1 MSEEKKETMKTTQY
15 QTNYEPLD
23 RMYPDV
29 YYRCY
34 PYVKQACEMYDNP
47 DNPGFYPYP
56 TRVAVEQMTE
66 YVFQRVDAGD
76 YTQSM
81 DRQYYGGGI
90 LRPLIGILVIRELL
104 RRRGPYYYY

>member
-1 MSEEKKETMKTTQY
+1 MVDEKKDSIK
-15 QTNYEPLD
+15 QTDYHQSYYEPLD
-23 RMYPDV
+23 SMYPDV

-56 TRVAVEQMTE
+56 TRTAVDQLTD
-66 YVFQRVDAGD
+66 YVYQRMNSG

-90 LRPLIGILVIRELL
+90 LRPLLTILIIRELL
-104 RRRGPYYYY
+104 RRRRPYYYY